1 MVMKHLSLLNITGFR
16 GQVALITTGH
26 IGADGIMVAA
36 VADTVIM
43 AAVMAVEDIGA
54 GLARGAVGAEVD
66 LVEVVVVD
74 LVEVVVVDLVEVVVA
89 DLVEVVVADL
99 VEEAVVEEADLVEEA
114 VVEEA
119 EVVEEVVAAVVV
131 KNIYY

>member
-74 LVEVVVVDLVEVVVA
+74 LVEVVVA

-114 VVEEA
+114 VVEEEA

>member
-1 MVMKHLSLLNITGFR
+1 MVMKHPSLLNITGFR

-74 LVEVVVVDLVEVVVA
+74 LVEVVV
-89 DLVEVVVADL
+89 ADL

-114 VVEEA
+114 VVEEEA

>member
-1 MVMKHLSLLNITGFR
+1 MDI
-16 GQVALITTGH
+16 IIGH

-74 LVEVVVVDLVEVVVA
+74 LVEVVV
-89 DLVEVVVADL
+89 ADL